1 MLPPAGLQ
9 ESMFKAI
16 GVIVIMSIFYIQSV
30 ETSML
35 LESLLKLQCIRFTL
49 ISSCNTRVMYASI
62 NNIMHM
68 ILYERIF
75 TLKPLKLQEKTK

>member
-9 ESMFKAI
+9 ESMFKAF

-35 LESLLKLQCIRFTL
+35 LEVF
-49 ISSCNTRVMYASI
+49 
-62 NNIMHM
+62 
-68 ILYERIF
+68 
-75 TLKPLKLQEKTK
+75 

>member
-1 MLPPAGLQ
+1 MLPPAGLL

-35 LESLLKLQCIRFTL
+35 LEVF
-49 ISSCNTRVMYASI
+49 
-62 NNIMHM
+62 
-68 ILYERIF
+68 
-75 TLKPLKLQEKTK
+75 